1 MGFDLG
7 SFLSRFTR
15 SGTAATACDHAQ
27 QVAHAASPD
36 RLSQA

>member
-1 MGFDLG
+1 MGFYLG
-7 SFLSRFTR
+7 SLLSQFT
-15 SGTAATACDHAQ
+15 GTAATACDHAQ